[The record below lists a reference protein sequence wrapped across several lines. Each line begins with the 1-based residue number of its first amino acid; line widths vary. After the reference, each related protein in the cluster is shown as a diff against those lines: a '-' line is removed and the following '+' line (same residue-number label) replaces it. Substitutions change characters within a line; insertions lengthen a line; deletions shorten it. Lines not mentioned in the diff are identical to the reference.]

1 MNRQHIFKFFI
12 SLALVVCFVDGHAQQ
27 NNLIV
32 KQDTIE
38 VDKDTVPYKTNYGFR
53 LGVDISKPI
62 RGLIQDFYSGFEIV
76 GDYRI
81 SRKWY
86 AAAEIGTEKQ
96 NTIEDFTNSTAKGQ
110 YIRLGMNYNSYN
122 NWLDMNNEVYLG
134 FRYGFALFEQT
145 LNSYTINSGNTFFD
159 SIPNDIPQTV
169 DGLTAHWT
177 EIMVG
182 IKAEIYNNIFVG
194 ISGSYKIMMSVDD
207 PTNFKTHFAPGF
219 NRVYISQT
227 GFGFNY
233 TVSYLIPFRKK

>member
-1 MNRQHIFKFFI
+1 MNRQRIFKFFI

-27 NNLIV
+27 NNLTV

-38 VDKDTVPYKTNYGFR
+38 VDKDPVPYKTNYGFR

-81 SRKWY
+81 SSKWY
-86 AAAEIGTEKQ
+86 VAAEIGTEKQ

-145 LNSYTINSGNTFFD
+145 LSG
-159 SIPNDIPQTV
+159 
-169 DGLTAHWT
+169 
-177 EIMVG
+177 
-182 IKAEIYNNIFVG
+182 
-194 ISGSYKIMMSVDD
+194 
-207 PTNFKTHFAPGF
+207 
-219 NRVYISQT
+219 
-227 GFGFNY
+227 
-233 TVSYLIPFRKK
+233 